1 LVKYLDKKD
10 NNFPNKK
17 FDIILSP
24 AFYWIKKI
32 EINLPEYK
40 LRKMASSFFD
50 GELPDGDYEYFVKN
64 GFVIAYDKK
73 MIKEYLLAN
82 GVNISN
88 VNKLYFA
95 QFELKNILP
104 TIDEIVLCMPSQT
117 VDISEIKK
125 LSKYYTYFNS
135 ISLDSRELNIILIST
150 IVFTIINIGNLGFL
164 KFKNSEVLSQIEN
177 INSEYNLPATSY
189 QLEAELSKYK
199 EIFNTQLEL
208 RKKLY
213 KITRQNRRVNRIT
226 INKKKID
233 VEYK

>member
-1 LVKYLDKKD
+1 MIKYLDRK
-10 NNFPNKK
+10 NHYFPDKK

-24 AFYWIKKI
+24 AFYWIKKV

-50 GELPDGDYEYFVKN
+50 GELPEGDYEYFVKN

-73 MIKEYLLAN
+73 MIKEYLLEN

-125 LSKYYTYFNS
+125 LSKHYTYFNS
-135 ISLDSRELNIILIST
+135 ISLDSRELNIILISM
-150 IVFTIINIGNLGFL
+150 IIFTIINIGNLGFL
-164 KFKNSEVLSQIEN
+164 KFKNSELLSQIEN

-189 QLEAELSKYK
+189 QLDAELSKYR

-226 INKKKID
+226 IHKKKID

>member
-1 LVKYLDKKD
+1 MVKYLDKKD

-73 MIKEYLLAN
+73 MIKEYLLEN

-125 LSKYYTYFNS
+125 LSKHYTYFNS
-135 ISLDSRELNIILIST
+135 ISLDSRELNIILISM
-150 IVFTIINIGNLGFL
+150 IIFTIINIGNLGFL
-164 KFKNSEVLSQIEN
+164 KFKNSELLSQIEN

-189 QLEAELSKYK
+189 QLEAELSKYR